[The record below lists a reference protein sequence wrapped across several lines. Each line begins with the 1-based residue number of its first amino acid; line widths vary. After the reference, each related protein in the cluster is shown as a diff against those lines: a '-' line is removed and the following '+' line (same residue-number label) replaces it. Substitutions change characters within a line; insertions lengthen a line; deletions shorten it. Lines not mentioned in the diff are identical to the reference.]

1 MFLQA
6 GILYK
11 FWLLSATVMV
21 GTLMAIAN
29 PVEATGPEKLAVG
42 RGPLGTSSLTR
53 RAPALIT
60 AQCTGGFGN
69 LDPISK
75 IPPNTVACMSGKR
88 PVVCPSSTCSFR
100 DEQYNMR
107 PISWHDYRFVQC
119 TQQFGNRL
127 SGKRVYARSIWV
139 TDDPQMIFIKGS
151 EDFNGR
157 TQQLYKCEVDQIR
170 NGNSKT
176 PCQSSTPFA
185 LFL

>member
-75 IPPNTVACMSGKR
+75 IPPNTVGEFPASPYHLITHASFIYIQHLLTITSPSIETSACMSGKR

-107 PISWHDYRFVQC
+107 PIS
-119 TQQFGNRL
+119 
-127 SGKRVYARSIWV
+127 
-139 TDDPQMIFIKGS
+139 
-151 EDFNGR
+151 
-157 TQQLYKCEVDQIR
+157 CE
-170 NGNSKT
+170 S
-176 PCQSSTPFA
+176 
-185 LFL
+185 